1 MILFP
6 NAKINLGLRVVEK
19 RKDGYHNIE
28 TIFLPIGLN
37 DVLEFVESADQR
49 VSLHISGVQM
59 EGSPADNLVV
69 RAWEIMH
76 EQCGVPAV
84 DIHLHKI
91 IPVGAGLGGGS
102 SDAAFMLKGLN
113 DFFECGYTVGQ
124 LENMAAL
131 LGSDC
136 AFFIR
141 NKPAIGTGRGEIL
154 DPVEPEL
161 TGYELVLIN
170 PGLQISTRDA
180 YHGITPQR
188 SERSLRE
195 LLLFPLNLWQDYIVN
210 EFEDMIFRKFKQIR
224 EIKSGLLNAGAI
236 YASMSGSGSSV
247 FGIFREGTVPQ
258 NIADYFPGLY
268 SWTGALM

>member
-1 MILFP
+1 MIVFP

-19 RKDGYHNIE
+19 RGDGYHNIE
-28 TIFLPIGLN
+28 TVFLPIGLN
-37 DVLEFVESADQR
+37 DVLEFVESGDRKISIQ
-49 VSLHISGVQM
+49 VSGIQL
-59 EGSPADNLVV
+59 EGRPEENLVV
-69 RAWEIMH
+69 KAWEIMH
-76 EQCGVPAV
+76 EHCGIPVV

-113 DFFECGYTVGQ
+113 DFFECGCTIEQ
-124 LENMAAL
+124 LENMAST

-161 TGYELVLIN
+161 SGYEMVLIN
-170 PGLQISTRDA
+170 PGLHISTRDA
-180 YHGITPQR
+180 YNGIIPHK
-188 SERSLRE
+188 SERPLRE
-195 LLLFPLNLWQDYIVN
+195 LLLFPTNQWQEYLVN
-210 EFEDMIFRKFKQIR
+210 EFEDTVFKKHNKIS
-224 EIKSGLLNAGAI
+224 EIKSDLIDAGAV

-247 FGIFREGTVPQ
+247 FGIFSEGSIPEDL
-258 NIADYFPGLY
+258 ADRFTGYY
-268 SWTGALM
+268 TWTGGLA